1 MVLSVLVS
9 LLGLA
14 LGAASTSQGSQNICA
29 GFALADVSNVKL
41 TGTTHYAANTLVNIS
56 NAYSSINVDNLPAF
70 CRVELTITTNVTAG
84 SFALTEVW
92 LPDDWN
98 GRVLTVGNGG
108 LAGGGTLR
116 APSSFG
122 SIPWSEGAGRI
133 VLIYSCQTVTVT
145 ELGHV
150 AMPQGCKCGHMSLP
164 HGRQVRSGNELLTVP
179 P

>member
-1 MVLSVLVS
+1 MDYFLSYIQQIDIQ
-9 LLGLA
+9 
-14 LGAASTSQGSQNICA
+14 TYC
-29 GFALADVSNVKL
+29 KP
-41 TGTTHYAANTLVNIS
+41 TTHIYTSWIVLASPILLLHSVRRSTRHFFDTLS
-56 NAYSSINVDNLPAF
+56 
-70 CRVELTITTNVTAG
+70 TAG